1 VALDGSFLRQIAHE
15 LKGQILDAKVDKI
28 HQVSRE
34 ELVII
39 LRQRSGSCKLY
50 LSAGADSPRIHLT
63 QTSFENP
70 KTPPMFCMLLR
81 KHLSGARVVAL
92 RQVGL
97 DRILQLVFET
107 RNEMGDL
114 VQLTGSMEIMGRHSN
129 FILIDQD
136 GRVIDALKR
145 VDDTMSSVRPVL
157 PGMRYTLPPAQD
169 KLLLTEAAPE
179 EMAQRIAGGR
189 DVPLSKAI
197 LAEVQGV
204 SPIVCREIANYV
216 FAGDDRVVSAMDQ
229 NHRDKLCFMMGRV
242 QAMAR
247 DFAGT
252 PTDVVDSKGKPMDFS
267 FLPIRQY
274 GNMAVTHTYET
285 YSQLLDSF
293 YTQRDNVQ
301 RMRHRSSDL
310 LKTLANTSDRIARK
324 ISLQKKELEG
334 CAQRET
340 WRIYGDILNANLYS
354 LQKGNR
360 QAVLPNFYE
369 EGMPLVTIPLD
380 VRKTPSQNAQKY
392 YAEYR
397 KADTAEKKLR
407 ELIEQGEAE
416 YAYID
421 TVFDS
426 LTRATTITELGAIR
440 TELEEQ
446 GYVRRQSKKGMKPQK
461 LEPKKYISDDG
472 FTILIGRNNTQND
485 QLTLKESKGRDIWLH
500 TKNIPGSHTIVVCD
514 GKPVPDSTLSQA
526 AILAATNSRAADSAQ
541 VPVDYTEIR
550 NVKKPRG
557 AKPGKVI
564 YVNYQTAYVTPDFE
578 LEKRLAAK

>member
-1 VALDGSFLRQIAHE
+1 MALDGSFLRQIAHE

-204 SPIVCREIANYV
+204 SPIVCREIAN
-216 FAGDDRVVSAMDQ
+216 
-229 NHRDKLCFMMGRV
+229 
-242 QAMAR
+242 
-247 DFAGT
+247 
-252 PTDVVDSKGKPMDFS
+252 
-267 FLPIRQY
+267 
-274 GNMAVTHTYET
+274 
-285 YSQLLDSF
+285 
-293 YTQRDNVQ
+293 
-301 RMRHRSSDL
+301 
-310 LKTLANTSDRIARK
+310 
-324 ISLQKKELEG
+324 
-334 CAQRET
+334 
-340 WRIYGDILNANLYS
+340 
-354 LQKGNR
+354 
-360 QAVLPNFYE
+360 
-369 EGMPLVTIPLD
+369 
-380 VRKTPSQNAQKY
+380 
-392 YAEYR
+392 
-397 KADTAEKKLR
+397 
-407 ELIEQGEAE
+407 
-416 YAYID
+416 
-421 TVFDS
+421 
-426 LTRATTITELGAIR
+426 
-440 TELEEQ
+440 
-446 GYVRRQSKKGMKPQK
+446 
-461 LEPKKYISDDG
+461 
-472 FTILIGRNNTQND
+472 
-485 QLTLKESKGRDIWLH
+485 
-500 TKNIPGSHTIVVCD
+500 
-514 GKPVPDSTLSQA
+514 
-526 AILAATNSRAADSAQ
+526 
-541 VPVDYTEIR
+541 
-550 NVKKPRG
+550 
-557 AKPGKVI
+557 
-564 YVNYQTAYVTPDFE
+564 
-578 LEKRLAAK
+578 